1 MEIISQTV
9 EYALS
14 DLFMTWW
21 YIIAIICVC
30 TPLIVGGIHDCLHHY
45 QTEWLSRCL
54 VLCAIFFITCA
65 VTLFVANFTCV
76 TPTGY
81 YEYTAIFNDIHIQ
94 KEVFSTAEDIEYV
107 DGIYKFK
114 SMIDYGGLK

>member
-14 DLFMTWW
+14 DLFMTCWF
-21 YIIAIICVC
+21 IISIICVC
-30 TPLIVGGIHDCLHHY
+30 TPLIVSGIHDCSDDY
-45 QTEWLSRCL
+45 QTEWLTKGTILCL
-54 VLCAIFFITCA
+54 IFFITSA
-65 VTLFVANFTCV
+65 IIVFVADFTCT

-81 YEYTAIFNDIHIQ
+81 YEYTAIFNDIETQ
-94 KEVFSTAEDIEYV
+94 NEVFSAAKDIEYV
-107 DGIYKFK
+107 DGMYKFK